1 MNITTGINQ
10 PPEIPFPTLREH
22 ALSVLVQS
30 GQPIPDDQKASLM
43 VVWNELKKHFEND
56 KGDRSPL
63 TYISSC
69 EVKILYPD
77 PASFDWYGILIDKS
91 QIKPEAERQKEFM
104 EKIGNLFL
112 ELSECYSSKNFFG
125 NVIPFN
131 TNAYY
136 LAIKSA
142 PYPTGRILKEF
153 DGRST
158 GRILKEFDGRSEV
171 TSSGSKEEIW
181 LVRHVANLKPKHFE
195 EAEMRRRGGNA
206 NNAAPFDAQQLAIIP
221 YEDTQT
227 ISLQA
232 TIERCTKLYK
242 LELRARQPARSGTCT
257 IF

>member
-10 PPEIPFPTLREH
+10 SPEIPFPTLREH
-22 ALSVLVQS
+22 ALSALVRS

-43 VVWNELKKHFEND
+43 VVWNEIKNHFEND

-77 PASFDWYGILIDKS
+77 PASFDWFGILIDKS

-112 ELSECYSSKNFFG
+112 ELSECYPSKDFFG

-136 LAIKSA
+136 LAIKRA
-142 PYPTGRILKEF
+142 PYPKGRILKESDRMSGGTCSDF
-153 DGRST
+153 
-158 GRILKEFDGRSEV
+158 KESRY
-171 TSSGSKEEIW
+171 TSWNMQMHLVKGMAKE
-181 LVRHVANLKPKHFE
+181 LPGPR
-195 EAEMRRRGGNA
+195 EAEMLGLGGNA

-227 ISLQA
+227 TSLQA
-232 TIERCTKLYK
+232 TIKRCTKLYA